1 VSPSLASAP
10 SGIPDGRAGR
20 ARTWFTED
28 ARYDLPASL
37 IVFLVALPLS
47 IGIAVA
53 SNAPVTAGLIAAV
66 VGGLVAGILGGS
78 PLTVSGPAAGLT
90 IVVAGL
96 IDQFGFAATG
106 AITVAAGL
114 LQVALGACRVARA
127 ALAISPAVLHA
138 MLAGIGVTIV
148 LGQVHVLL
156 GGSNQGD
163 AAANLRALPEQVANV
178 HGPALWLGLAVIA
191 ILVVWTRLPAAV
203 RRVPGQ
209 LVAVVVVT
217 ALSLVL
223 AVDVARVDLP
233 GSLLSSVGLPQ
244 IPSGGWGALAIG
256 VVTMAIIAS
265 VESLL
270 SAVATDKLSADGRR
284 ANLDRELLGQGAA
297 NTASGLLGGLPVT
310 GVIVRSSINIEAG
323 ARTRM
328 SAILHGLWVLLFAL
342 ALVSVIEL
350 VPMAALAGLLVVLG
364 VGLVKVTD
372 MNGARRHGEL
382 AVYVVTLL
390 GVVFLNLLEG
400 VAIGLAI
407 AGLLV
412 MRRAVWARVRV
423 EQGPSNGR
431 EHWTVT
437 VDGTLSFA
445 SMPRLSRQLAKVPA
459 GSDVTIN
466 LEADYLDHTAY
477 DHLQSWRQLHVLTG
491 GTVRIDEIGSSGLA
505 AHNGRRADRDRVP
518 RHFAP
523 WALWQ
528 SEDNA
533 GRVLTDQITAGRP
546 DVASLG
552 PLLTGVHDYQTRSAP
567 RMGRVMA
574 DLAEEQNPDVLFLTC
589 ADSRIVPNLITGS
602 GPGDLFTVRN
612 VGNLVPP
619 TGDDSVLASIEQA
632 VDVLS
637 VRSIVVCGHSGCGA
651 MKALL
656 GATADPNSAL
666 GRWLRAG
673 DASLHAWRS
682 GHPVG
687 RRAAAAG
694 ANDHDALAKVNIALQ
709 LERLEALP
717 IVRDAVR
724 AGRLQ
729 VAGLFYDVGCA
740 RVELLDRE
748 TSTFGSPLS
757 LLSGSASAQTQPA
770 SPTGI

>member
-1 VSPSLASAP
+1 MSPSLATAASRTLVPAV
-10 SGIPDGRAGR
+10 GCT
-20 ARTWFTED
+20 RTWIARD

-66 VGGLVAGILGGS
+66 VGGLLAGILGGS

-96 IDQFGFAATG
+96 IDQFGFAVTG

-114 LQVALGACRVARA
+114 LQLALGASRVARS

-148 LGQVHVLL
+148 LGQIHVLL
-156 GGSNQGD
+156 GGDNQGE
-163 AAANLRALPEQVANV
+163 ALANLRALPEQIANV
-178 HGPALWLGLAVIA
+178 HGAALWLGLTVIA
-191 ILVVWTRLPAAV
+191 ILVVWTRLPAPV

-209 LVAVVVVT
+209 LVAVVAVT
-217 ALSLVL
+217 AMSVMLS
-223 AVDVARVDLP
+223 VDVARVELP
-233 GSLLSSVGLPQ
+233 GSLLSSIALPQ
-244 IPSGGWGALAIG
+244 IPSGGWGAIAIG
-256 VVTMAIIAS
+256 VLTVTIIAS

-297 NTASGLLGGLPVT
+297 NTASGLLGGLPIT

-328 SAILHGLWVLLFAL
+328 SAILHSLWLLLFAL
-342 ALVSVIEL
+342 VLVGIIEL

-364 VGLVKVTD
+364 VGLVKVND
-372 MNGARRHGEL
+372 IHGARRHGEL

-400 VAIGLAI
+400 VAIGLAL
-407 AGLLV
+407 AAVLV
-412 MRRAVWARVRV
+412 MRRAVWAGIRV
-423 EQGPSNGR
+423 EQGHTNGR
-431 EHWTVT
+431 QHWTVT
-437 VDGTLSFA
+437 IDGTLSFL
-445 SMPRLSRQLAKVPA
+445 SMPRLSHQLARVPA
-459 GSDVTIN
+459 GADVTIN

-477 DHLQSWRQLHVLTG
+477 DHLQGWRQLHELTG
-491 GTVRIDEIGSSGLA
+491 GPVRIDEIGSSRLA
-505 AHNGRRADRDRVP
+505 THDGQRADRGHVP

-523 WALWQ
+523 WSMWQ
-528 SEDNA
+528 SDDNA
-533 GRVLTDQITAGRP
+533 GRVLTDQITASRP
-546 DVASLG
+546 DVAALAS
-552 PLLTGVHDYQTRSAP
+552 LLTGVHDYQTRSAP
-567 RMGRVMA
+567 MMGQLMA
-574 DLAEEQNPDVLFLTC
+574 DLAERQDPDVLFLTC

-619 TGDDSVLASIEQA
+619 SGDDSVRASVELAVEA
-632 VDVLS
+632 LG

-656 GATADPNSAL
+656 EGTTDPGSAL

-673 DASLHAWRS
+673 RASLHAWRS

-694 ANDHDALAKVNIALQ
+694 ASDADALAKVNVAVQ

-717 IVRDAVR
+717 VVRDAVL

-729 VAGLFYDVGCA
+729 VAGLFYDVGA
-740 RVELLDRE
+740 GRVELLDRA
-748 TSTFGSPLS
+748 TSRFGSPES
-757 LLSGSASAQTQPA
+757 MLSGSASDATQSA
-770 SPTGI
+770 AAATG